1 MISEIV
7 FDVVVVG
14 GGHSGIE
21 AALAAARMGCK
32 TAMVTLEI
40 DKIGVMSC
48 NPSIGGP
55 AKGQIV
61 GELDALGGE
70 MGRAADETFMQMRVL
85 NRSRGPAVQCLR
97 AQNDKYQYNAYMRT
111 KLLNTPNLTVIEGV
125 VDELLVDDARIVG
138 LRLGDGATYD
148 CKTLVITTGT
158 FLKGLM
164 HTGMTNTAGGRVGE
178 KSALFLSDS
187 LKKLGFRLG
196 RLKTGTPPRLHHA
209 SIDYSKMA
217 IQPGDAELLRFS
229 FRTPIHNR
237 YLNQAPCYLTHTNP
251 ATHELIL
258 GNLDKSPMFTKV
270 IKGIGPRYC
279 PSIEDKVFRFKDK
292 TSHQIFIEPEGW
304 DTPERYPQGLNT
316 SMPADI
322 QEQFLKSI
330 VGLENVEIIKMGYAV
345 EYDFVYPSQLLPTLE
360 TRLIKNLY
368 LAGQLNG
375 TSGYEEAAGQ
385 GILAG
390 INAGARALGK
400 PDFILKREDSYI
412 GTMADDLITKDIS
425 EPYRML
431 TSRSEYRLLLRQDN
445 AIFRLGER
453 AYEYGLITDADIATI
468 RNQKSQIDSLVHQWK
483 KQFTKA
489 PLLEIFSLQYPQ
501 TLASI
506 FRRPEVTIDTLI
518 QLGFVNE
525 ADRMISQQAL
535 VEVKYEGY
543 IDKQSKEVQKIER
556 YESKLIPVDFDF
568 SALKGLRKESLEQFQ
583 RHRPKT
589 IFDAKRVAG
598 INPADIMILITYFEK
613 YRMKSP
619 QG

>member
-1 MISEIV
+1 MSEKA

-21 AALAAARMGCK
+21 AAFAAARMGCH
-32 TAMVTLEI
+32 TAMITLDQ

-61 GELDALGGE
+61 GEVDALGGE
-70 MGRAADETFMQMRVL
+70 MGRAADDTFMQIKVL

-97 AQNDKYQYNAYMRT
+97 SQNDKYQYNAYMRN
-111 KLLNTPNLTVIEGV
+111 KALNTKNLEIIEGV
-125 VDELLVDDARIVG
+125 VDDVLVNDGRVTGVIVG
-138 LRLGDGATYD
+138 DGRTIS

-164 HTGMTNTAGGRVGE
+164 HTGMTNTEGGRVGE

-187 LKKLGFRLG
+187 LKRLGFRLG

-209 SIDYSKMA
+209 SIDYSRMTL
-217 IQPGDAELLRFS
+217 QPGDPELLRFS
-229 FRTPIHNR
+229 FRTPIHTR
-237 YLNQAPCYLTHTNP
+237 FKNQAPCYLTHTNP
-251 ATHELIL
+251 TTHDIIL

-270 IKGIGPRYC
+270 IKGVGPRYC
-279 PSIEDKVFRFKDK
+279 PSIEDKVFRFRDK
-292 TSHQIFIEPEGW
+292 ESHQIFIEPEGW
-304 DTPERYPQGLNT
+304 DTVERYPQGLNT

-330 VGLENVEIIKMGYAV
+330 IGLENVEIIKMGYAV
-345 EYDFVYPSQLLPTLE
+345 EYDFVYPNQLFPTLE

-385 GILAG
+385 GVLAG

-400 PDFILKREDSYI
+400 EDFILKREESYI
-412 GTMADDLITKDIS
+412 GTMTDDLITKEII

-445 AIFRLGER
+445 AIFRLGEK
-453 AYEYGLITDADIATI
+453 AYEYGLLTDADIATI
-468 RNQKSQIDSLVHQWK
+468 RHQKSQIDDFIYRWK
-483 KQFTKA
+483 KQFLKGSQLDLFRLQQPQSLAT
-489 PLLEIFSLQYPQ
+489 IFK
-501 TLASI
+501 
-506 FRRPEVTIDTLI
+506 RPEVTIDTLI
-518 QLGFVNE
+518 ELGFVND
-525 ADRMISQQAL
+525 ADRLIAQQAL

-543 IDKQSKEVQKIER
+543 IDKQQKEVEKIEK
-556 YESKLIPVDFDF
+556 YDSKYIPQDFDF
-568 SALKGLRKESLEQFQ
+568 SRLKGLRKESLEQFKKY
-583 RHRPKT
+583 RPKT
-589 IFDAKRVAG
+589 IYDARRIAG

-613 YRMKSP
+613 YR
-619 QG
+619 GVTH